1 MSADEASAAA
11 AASDVAAPSSF
22 VLLTRAVRACA
33 ADPGKKIAAR
43 EARPALLDGLGEVA
57 TIRDFASDGA
67 WRLVTFDPGEAI
79 VARGAHPRGD
89 GPGHAGRLPVG
100 GLLVLAAGS
109 AFVEGASGRA
119 ALRPGELVG
128 AISSATVGRSGE
140 DARSGFAIFDAGNA
154 ADVTAGPDGASLRCL
169 DREKVTE
176 YASGLGDASRVIRLA
191 LRAAARAEVRA
202 LPSDAFDAGPAIVI
216 VDAGVRGGDAL
227 ATLAERN
234 GAAAATVAF
243 AGDLAAAANAASEML
258 VAAKSGDGL
267 HPRRLDGVCLAASIT
282 FVTQTAD
289 PWMLGVP
296 DGAEDDAET
305 ASVEGFWSAV
315 GALCAPWGTA
325 AIAIASS
332 GGEGVEGVRLL
343 DLADD
348 AAARFSEMAEVEV
361 APPYELG
368 RERGSDAV
376 EATERAFGS
385 RDAAREWSRTR
396 GAGGDVPR
404 DGSDGELDRAATK
417 IQAVHRGNASRKER
431 REQEAAAIRIQ
442 AAHKGKAARKLA
454 EAERSRRAKPTPTLT
469 PTPTRNGEPT
479 LEQIQRRAR
488 QREEAMA
495 IRIEKV
501 QQRGAMIRRDPSS
514 PRRSPR
520 RGAPRKPNPSSP
532 PPRRPAST
540 PSPLET
546 TATEAPSGLDASSA
560 TAAPDRPIE
569 ATDGGA
575 DERDALRVSLVRSLV
590 ETAVARALETAAR
603 EEREREE
610 REEETRR
617 REERERAEQA
627 EAEKRTEE
635 LAREKEKEKE
645 KEKEAEKAKEK
656 EETTSASAVEDGS
669 RLVRALVEAAI
680 AEVERRARAS
690 APASGA
696 TPPPTSSSRAK
707 RSKPSSSGGSSASS
721 RVFSLEASCRRLGV
735 DPKTATSQLSRFRAP
750 SVAVPCDPGRPDAAA
765 APDPSTSPVEAC
777 LFLLERRWMSF
788 RARRALGVSEDLT
801 LAVELAEATAA
812 LGMRPGAEPLARFR
826 PLEGEALVRRVRLA
840 ALRAE
845 ALAPGPRDR
854 ERFRVARAEAAEAR
868 GLREALL
875 AKRRTEL
882 ASASRTRRESEEK
895 IAAEARG
902 AEEKERRRRRA
913 SAAAL
918 EKTLEGSFLVRL
930 ERDNERRRGN
940 ERAEGGKRLAPPF
953 SEEADRRRDEAE
965 RRYLRSV
972 IRDRLVA
979 AGAVE
984 AKEGGLPRDD
994 AGLVAIV
1001 RANAKL
1007 LGIKWPRL
1015 VKKKKPGAETAGRK
1029 EPEKQTR
1036 SAEELERRRVAR
1048 HARSRRRAC
1057 EKLRREEFMRRYE
1070 RDVELRR
1077 AAAREREEGAL
1088 PTTTGGGATTERI
1101 RRRRARS
1108 EFGDGDGARAVPASP
1123 RSVGADVKFSA
1134 YRARL
1139 DDADAAL
1146 AAMGTGA
1153 ESPPTERGKGRGGGG
1168 GGGVAAWT
1176 P

>member
-11 AASDVAAPSSF
+11 AASGVAAPSSF
-22 VLLTRAVRACA
+22 DLLTRAVRACA

-348 AAARFSEMAEVEV
+348 AAAHFSEMAEVEV

-454 EAERSRRAKPTPTLT
+454 EAERSRRAKPTPT

-610 REEETRR
+610 REEATRR

-707 RSKPSSSGGSSASS
+707 RSKPSSSGGPSASS

>member
-22 VLLTRAVRACA
+22 DLLTRAVRACA

-140 DARSGFAIFDAGNA
+140 DARSGCAIFDAGNA

-234 GAAAATVAF
+234 GAAAATVDF

-258 VAAKSGDGL
+258 VAAKSGAGL

-282 FVTQTAD
+282 FVTETAD
-289 PWMLGVP
+289 PWTLGVP

-305 ASVEGFWSAV
+305 ASVEAFWSAV

-325 AIAIASS
+325 AIAIVSS
-332 GGEGVEGVRLL
+332 GGEGIGPRLL

-396 GAGGDVPR
+396 GAGVDVPR

-454 EAERSRRAKPTPTLT
+454 EAERSRRAKPT

-560 TAAPDRPIE
+560 TAEPDRPIE

-590 ETAVARALETAAR
+590 ETAVARAFETAAR

-645 KEKEAEKAKEK
+645 KEKEAEKAKEE

-707 RSKPSSSGGSSASS
+707 RSKPSSSGGPSASS

-1168 GGGVAAWT
+1168 GGGVATWT

>member
-11 AASDVAAPSSF
+11 AASGVAAPSSF
-22 VLLTRAVRACA
+22 DLLTRAVRACA

-79 VARGAHPRGD
+79 VARGAHPRRD

-109 AFVEGASGRA
+109 AFVEGDSGRA

-128 AISSATVGRSGE
+128 AISSATVGRSSE
-140 DARSGFAIFDAGNA
+140 DARCGCAIFDAGNA

-202 LPSDAFDAGPAIVI
+202 LPSHAHDAGPAIVI

-227 ATLAERN
+227 ATLAVRN
-234 GAAAATVAF
+234 GAAAATVDF

-267 HPRRLDGVCLAASIT
+267 HPRRLDGVSLAASIT

-289 PWMLGVP
+289 PWTLGVP
-296 DGAEDDAET
+296 DGAQDDAKT
-305 ASVEGFWSAV
+305 ASVEAFWSAV

-332 GGEGVEGVRLL
+332 GGEGIGPRLL

-454 EAERSRRAKPTPTLT
+454 EAERSRRAKPTPT
-469 PTPTRNGEPT
+469 PTRNGEPT

-560 TAAPDRPIE
+560 TAEPDRPIE

-590 ETAVARALETAAR
+590 ETAVARAFETAAR

-627 EAEKRTEE
+627 EAEKRAEE

-645 KEKEAEKAKEK
+645 KAKEK
-656 EETTSASAVEDGS
+656 EKEKEEEETTSASAVDDGS

-868 GLREALL
+868 GLRDALL

-918 EKTLEGSFLVRL
+918 EKTLAGSFLVRL

-940 ERAEGGKRLAPPF
+940 ERAEGGKRLAPLF

-1015 VKKKKPGAETAGRK
+1015 VKEKQLGAATAGRK

-1077 AAAREREEGAL
+1077 AAARDREEGAL
-1088 PTTTGGGATTERI
+1088 PTTTGGGATTEQI

-1168 GGGVAAWT
+1168 GGGGVAAWT